1 MPKFIYVYILRSQN
15 RRDKYYT
22 GLTSDLRTRLKE
34 HNSGGGRHTSRYHP
48 WEIKT
53 AIAFT
58 DPARARA
65 FEVYLKSAS
74 GRAFAEKRL

>member
-1 MPKFIYVYILRSQN
+1 MPKFTYVYILRSKI
-15 RRDKYYT
+15 RPDKYYT
-22 GLTSDLRTRLKE
+22 GVTSDLRSRLKE
-34 HNSGGGRHTSRYHP
+34 HNSGSGCHTSRFYP

-58 DPARARA
+58 DPGRARA